1 MRHNTIE
8 GIVAYICPHPHNRGK
23 VEVPHKNPPCAR
35 EIFCVPSCVQGHCIC
50 KLDPKRWHPCARCWV
65 ETAPAR
71 GKDMGSHP
79 LWGKGEN
86 NSCKL
91 GVHATCGPLGPGQN
105 HGRLSHEIA
114 VAEDVLDDKRCLTA
128 SWYENVAHAWSS
140 GSCWK
145 GRGPLQYT
153 CKSSRSMSNMSSQ
166 LNFSEQSNSLNC
178 WWLHMYSLWGLN
190 PRPMAHKTIALTT
203 ELREP
208 PDNIVRDQ
216 LSCLK

>member
-1 MRHNTIE
+1 MQ
-8 GIVAYICPHPHNRGK
+8 
-23 VEVPHKNPPCAR
+23 AR
-35 EIFCVPSCVQGHCIC
+35 PE
-50 KLDPKRWHPCARCWV
+50 RWHPCARCWV

-79 LWGKGEN
+79 LWEEGEN

-153 CKSSRSMSNMSSQ
+153 CRISRSMSNMSSQ
-166 LNFSEQSNSLNC
+166 LAVSEQSNSLNC
-178 WWLHMYSLWGLN
+178 RRLHMYSLWGLN

-203 ELREP
+203 EQRELL
-208 PDNIVRDQ
+208 IT
-216 LSCLK
+216 S